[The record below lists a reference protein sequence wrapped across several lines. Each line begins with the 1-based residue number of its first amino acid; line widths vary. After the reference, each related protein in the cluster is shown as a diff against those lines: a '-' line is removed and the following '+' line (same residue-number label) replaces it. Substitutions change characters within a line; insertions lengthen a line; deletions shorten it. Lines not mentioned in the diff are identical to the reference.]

1 MLSCRQAVFA
11 LACRDLGWLN
21 SAMTQPDPQLLTS
34 QQAAELLDISLPTLY
49 AYVSR
54 GLLQS
59 QNDGGGRRKLYAR
72 QQVEALKAKRDLRR
86 DPAKAVTQ
94 SLQWGAPLLDSAV
107 TLIRDGRF
115 YYRGRDACR
124 LARSMT
130 FEALAS
136 WLWTEMLGEP
146 LALDWTPF
154 DLAAGNQSL
163 NADWHTLHPC
173 DRLQL
178 QTRWVA
184 AADAVPLQGK
194 TRGMVRRVAR
204 LLATWTDVPLLSPS
218 PPSIAARLAH
228 TWGLPADRVAP
239 LLNGVLILCADHEL
253 NISSFSARCVA
264 SAGTGVYEVVSAGL
278 AALRGVHHGGH
289 ADRVEALLHDLM
301 QRDDDEA
308 EREIQDR
315 LNRGEDVPGFSHPFY
330 PAGDPRFTT
339 IRALVLEHAD
349 DAAAARALHRIELC
363 RRYTEEPPT
372 LDSGLALVSAA
383 LGLPRHSAWLLFA
396 LGRTVGWVAHAVE
409 QVQQGRFIRPRANY
423 VGPPLRDD

>member
-1 MLSCRQAVFA
+1 MNQA
-11 LACRDLGWLN
+11 
-21 SAMTQPDPQLLTS
+21 DPHLLTS

-59 QNDGGGRRKLYAR
+59 QNDAGGRRKLYAR

-107 TLIRDGRF
+107 THIRDGRF
-115 YYRGRDACR
+115 FYRGRDACH
-124 LARSMT
+124 LARTTT
-130 FEALAS
+130 FETLAA
-136 WLWTEMLGEP
+136 WLWGEMLGAP

-154 DLAAGNQSL
+154 DLG
-163 NADWHTLHPC
+163 ADGVLPGLDWGALHPC

-178 QTRWVA
+178 QTRLVA

-194 TRGMVRRVAR
+194 TRGMVRRAAR
-204 LLATWTDVPLLSPS
+204 LLATWTDTGGATGS
-218 PPSIAARLAH
+218 PPSLAARLAQS
-228 TWGLPADRVAP
+228 WGLDPERVAP
-239 LLNGVLILCADHEL
+239 LLDGVLILCADHEL
-253 NISSFSARCVA
+253 NISSFTARCVA
-264 SAGTGVYEVVSAGL
+264 SAGTGVYEVISAGL
-278 AALRGVHHGGH
+278 AALRGINHGGH

-301 QRDDDEA
+301 QRDDADA

-339 IRALVLEHAD
+339 IRALVAD
-349 DAAAARALHRIELC
+349 HVDDTAAARALHRIELC

-396 LGRTVGWVAHAVE
+396 LGRSVGWVAHAVE
-409 QVQQGRFIRPRANY
+409 QVQQGHFIRPRANY
-423 VGPPLRDD
+423 IGPPLQDD

>member
-1 MLSCRQAVFA
+1 
-11 LACRDLGWLN
+11 
-21 SAMTQPDPQLLTS
+21 MTIPDPHLLTS

-107 TLIRDGRF
+107 THIRDGRF
-115 YYRGRDACR
+115 YYRGHDACR
-124 LARSMT
+124 LARTMT
-130 FEALAS
+130 FEALAE
-136 WLWTEMLGEP
+136 WLWAEMLGEP
-146 LALDWTPF
+146 LLLDWTPF
-154 DLAAGNQSL
+154 DLGDAGLSGHT
-163 NADWHTLHPC
+163 DWHALHPC

-178 QTRWVA
+178 QTRLIA
-184 AADAVPLQGK
+184 ARDAVPLQGK
-194 TRGMVRRVAR
+194 TRGMVRRAAR
-204 LLATWTDVPLLSPS
+204 LLATWTETPVSSLS

-228 TWGLPADRVAP
+228 TWGLETERVTP
-239 LLNGVLILCADHEL
+239 LLDGVLILCADHEL
-253 NISSFSARCVA
+253 NISSFTARCVA
-264 SAGTGVYEVVSAGL
+264 SAGTGVYEVICAGL
-278 AALRGVHHGGH
+278 AALRGIQHGGH

-301 QRDDDEA
+301 GRDDENA

-339 IRALVLEHAD
+339 IRALVLEHAE
-349 DAAAARALHRIELC
+349 DAAAAKRALHRIELC

-423 VGPPLRDD
+423 IGPPLRDD